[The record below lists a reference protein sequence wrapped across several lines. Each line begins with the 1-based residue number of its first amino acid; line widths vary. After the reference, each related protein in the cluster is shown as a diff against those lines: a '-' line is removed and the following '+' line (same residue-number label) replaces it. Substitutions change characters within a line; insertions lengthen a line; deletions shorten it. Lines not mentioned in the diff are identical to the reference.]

1 MSKNINFFK
10 ALVIREMKEKELS
23 PKQKQIAKL
32 NEPKDQL
39 DAGDFKKLNDKSKVS
54 EGEDHEVASAL
65 NRLHKNKPLKTGDI
79 TTIKY
84 GKYKGKKVKIT
95 ADLGNGRYKIDL
107 INKDIKESEDHE
119 VSMAQSS
126 LKEIISNASQLME
139 KIGQQEKDIPGW
151 IQDHITNAENYI
163 NQANKGYYDQSITKD
178 Y

>member
-10 ALVIREMKEKELS
+10 ALVIREMEESKS
-23 PKQKQIAKL
+23 VDQI
-32 NEPKDQL
+32 QTRV
-39 DAGDFKKLNDKSKVS
+39 GGIIFKK
-54 EGEDHEVASAL
+54 
-65 NRLHKNKPLKTGDI
+65 TGN
-79 TTIKY
+79 TN
-84 GKYKGKKVKIT
+84 GKK
-95 ADLGNGRYKIDL
+95 DEYQPYDL
-107 INKDIKESEDHE
+107 IHKKNLDKAFYYYPEDIQQKADDYTVPKGGTKSTQFESEDHE

-163 NQANKGYYDQSITKD
+163 NQANKGYYDQSITKE

>member
-10 ALVIREMKEKELS
+10 ALVIREMEEKELS

-32 NEPKDQL
+32 NEPKDKI
-39 DAGDFKKLNDKSKVS
+39 DAGDFEKLNNKSKVS
-54 EGEDHEVASAL
+54 EG
-65 NRLHKNKPLKTGDI
+65 
-79 TTIKY
+79 
-84 GKYKGKKVKIT
+84 
-95 ADLGNGRYKIDL
+95 
-107 INKDIKESEDHE
+107 EDHE

-163 NQANKGYYDQSITKD
+163 NQANKGYYDQSITKE